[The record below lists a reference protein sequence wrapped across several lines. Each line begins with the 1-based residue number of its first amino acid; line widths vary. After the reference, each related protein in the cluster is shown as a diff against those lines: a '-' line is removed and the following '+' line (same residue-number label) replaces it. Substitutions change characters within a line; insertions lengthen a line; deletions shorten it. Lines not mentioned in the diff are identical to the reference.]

1 VPTRKEV
8 AAVADLLFLSAD
20 QVAALVDPAALLDAQ
35 RRALVMLSQGA
46 ASVPSRSAAHAP
58 GGMMESMPGYLPGMG
73 YGAKL
78 ISFTPG
84 NPARGLPLHYSL
96 LTLFDP
102 DTGAPLAVL
111 NADILT
117 AKRTA
122 AVTAVAT
129 DALARTDAR
138 TLAVIGSGVQAGAH
152 LEFLLGVREFAEV
165 RIASTNRATALSLVQ
180 RYPQVRVVDGAQAAV
195 TGADVICCCTSASEP
210 VLDVSWLS
218 PGAHINSVGTGREID
233 ATTAGLA
240 TIFVEGRAAA
250 CAPYPS
256 GALELEGRAP
266 ESLTEIGEVLE
277 GSSPGRISAGQM
289 TFFKSVGHAVEDM
302 AAGHLVYAAAC
313 EHGAGRM
320 LRL

>member
-129 DALARTDAR
+129 DALARADAR
-138 TLAVIGSGVQAGAH
+138 TLAVIGSRAPRVSAGRQ
-152 LEFLLGVREFAEV
+152 GVRGGADRVNEPGYRAFPRPAISSGT
-165 RIASTNRATALSLVQ
+165 RGRRSASRRNRSRCNLLLHQ
-180 RYPQVRVVDGAQAAV
+180 RQR
-195 TGADVICCCTSASEP
+195 TGA
-210 VLDVSWLS
+210 
-218 PGAHINSVGTGREID
+218 
-233 ATTAGLA
+233 
-240 TIFVEGRAAA
+240 
-250 CAPYPS
+250 
-256 GALELEGRAP
+256 
-266 ESLTEIGEVLE
+266 
-277 GSSPGRISAGQM
+277 
-289 TFFKSVGHAVEDM
+289 
-302 AAGHLVYAAAC
+302 
-313 EHGAGRM
+313 
-320 LRL
+320 